1 MLPGSSH
8 IGLAIGGQAQ
18 RELWPRA
25 CDWLAERTDRPA
37 VAGFGVVLAGWMV
50 DDRILLLPSRY

>member
-1 MLPGSSH
+1 MLPSSGH

-25 CDWLAERTDRPA
+25 CDWLAERTD
-37 VAGFGVVLAGWMV
+37 
-50 DDRILLLPSRY
+50 